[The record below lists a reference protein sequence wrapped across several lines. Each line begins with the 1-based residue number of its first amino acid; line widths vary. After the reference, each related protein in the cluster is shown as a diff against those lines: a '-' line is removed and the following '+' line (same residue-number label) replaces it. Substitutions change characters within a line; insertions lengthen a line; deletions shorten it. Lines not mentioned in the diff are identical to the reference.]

1 MDDQDMPVVEKA
13 THLGIVRGTTI
24 EKTEKETVSQNIT
37 KARRASYSLMS
48 SGFHGETGFD
58 PETSLH
64 LLRIYTP
71 QKNLRTSTY
80 VFPLFNTESL
90 IFKIENIF

>member
-1 MDDQDMPVVEKA
+1 MPVVEKA
-13 THLGIVRGTTI
+13 THLGIIRGTTI

-64 LLRIYTP
+64 LLRIYIQP
-71 QKNLRTSTY
+71 VLLYGLELILPGQKGLDKLETHRR
-80 VFPLFNTESL
+80 VL
-90 IFKIENIF
+90 

>member
-1 MDDQDMPVVEKA
+1 MSLR
-13 THLGIVRGTTI
+13 HCCLNLIF
-24 EKTEKETVSQNIT
+24 NIT
-37 KARRASYSLMS
+37 
-48 SGFHGETGFD
+48 
-58 PETSLH
+58 
-64 LLRIYTP
+64 LLANILSFLLPSKFTFFRLNRIIGVIGAPYLLQCFGNYTP